1 MPKWFGFL
9 LSVRCLYVT
18 EKLVN
23 FGPFKDPTQRVIQRW
38 FDDATVHRSSL
49 CPSMYLAWCLAGSV
63 SDPEAWP
70 GQSWEPHVG
79 MIWGNSLS
87 VPQTQ
92 TLIPLEDAPLYLSL
106 QFFFFF
112 CHAQGFFLLCQDFFL
127 IHHLPLSIFISP
139 SDLEVFKA
147 WHWLPFDTRV

>member
-1 MPKWFGFL
+1 MVWFL
-9 LSVRCLYVT
+9 TVRCLYVM

-23 FGPFKDPTQRVIQRW
+23 CGPFKGPTQRVIQRW

-49 CPSMYLAWCLAGSV
+49 CPSIYLAWCSAGSV

-87 VPQTQ
+87 VSQIQTP
-92 TLIPLEDAPLYLSL
+92 IPLEDATLYLSL
-106 QFFFFF
+106 QIIFFFF

-139 SDLEVFKA
+139 SDLEGSKA